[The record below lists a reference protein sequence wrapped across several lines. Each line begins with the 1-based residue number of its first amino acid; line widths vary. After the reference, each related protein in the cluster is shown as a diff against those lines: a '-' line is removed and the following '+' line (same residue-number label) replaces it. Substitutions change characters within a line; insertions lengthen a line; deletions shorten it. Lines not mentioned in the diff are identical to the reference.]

1 MSKQRV
7 KDFAEDLLNTL
18 ISIVRIILFS
28 KKKANLPKLPSNFN
42 ECNILANGPSLNE
55 SVNKHRDH
63 ILSRT
68 NFAVNFFAISSLY
81 SQIKPSY
88 YVMVAPEFW
97 IETSPTQRKEEM
109 RQNLFKILAEQT
121 NWGMNL
127 FIPFEASKSKLIQK
141 LLGNHEFIKIF
152 YFNVTPVEGFRFF
165 RNILFRCKLG
175 MPRPYNVLIPSIYLA
190 LTMGFKRVYL
200 FGADHSW
207 HEEIKI
213 DDTNEVT
220 VNHQHFYDKGEQRLP
235 MYKLDGK
242 EYHIHD
248 IFNKLHLAFKG
259 YFILK
264 EYAENI
270 GAKIYNASLR
280 SYIDAFEKITVNK

>member
-1 MSKQRV
+1 MSRQEI
-7 KDFAEDLLNTL
+7 KDFSENFLDTL
-18 ISIVRIILFS
+18 VSILRIVLFS
-28 KKKANLPKLPSNFN
+28 EKKVN

-55 SVNKHRDH
+55 SVNKHKDY
-63 ILSRT
+63 IIGKT
-68 NFAVNFFAISSLY
+68 NFAVNFFAASSLY
-81 SQIKPSY
+81 SQIRPTY
-88 YVMVAPEFW
+88 YVIVAPEFW
-97 IETSPTQRKEEM
+97 METAPTQKWEDM
-109 RQNLFKILAEQT
+109 RQNLFNILAEQT
-121 NWGMNL
+121 SWEMNL
-127 FIPFEASKSKLIQK
+127 FIPSQASKSKPIKK
-141 LLGNHEFIKIF
+141 LLGNHKFIRLF
-152 YFNVTPVEGFRFF
+152 YFNVTPVEGFRSF
-165 RNILFRCKLG
+165 RNMLFKYKLG

-190 LTMGFKRVYL
+190 LTMEFKKIYL

-213 DDTNEVT
+213 DDTNNVT
-220 VNHQHFYDKGEQRLP
+220 VNHQHFYDKGELRLP

-264 EYAENI
+264 EYADKL

-280 SYIDAFEKITVNK
+280 SYIDAFEKITIND